1 MAVRAARYPRNGMA
15 ICNVLYCIVAHAWHV
30 AAAHGKCTTPLQAH
44 ASFKRNIC
52 CGTQLEGVH
61 FTSMQGRHLSCCLC
75 AAAAGLPVAFGTSHV
90 ALQDRANL
98 QPGQTVLV
106 LGAAGGV
113 GIAAVQVPC

>member
-1 MAVRAARYPRNGMA
+1 MGV
-15 ICNVLYCIVAHAWHV
+15 CITPLLAHAI
-30 AAAHGKCTTPLQAH
+30 
-44 ASFKRNIC
+44 FKPNIC
-52 CGTQLEGVH
+52 CGTQPEGLHLV
-61 FTSMQGRHLSCCLC
+61 SMQEVRVQFHPLNMC

-90 ALQDRANL
+90 ALQERANL